1 MDSLGM
7 LAQVVTAEADPQTL
21 DMTASIIESIWVQI
35 QNLGVVEALTF
46 ISFGSV
52 CLFYGWRIFKI
63 LVCIC
68 FALAGLSSGVWLNTY
83 IEGNVIWLS
92 AIFAVICAL
101 FAVPLM
107 RYGVGFLG
115 AVAGGVLTGGV
126 WLAFGLPAD
135 YFWAGGLVGLVAG
148 GMLSF
153 IVFKGS
159 VMLFTSLGGSLLMAT
174 GVLAVCHLY
183 IFTGPDKI
191 HNMLTTERWFL
202 PVILVTP
209 MIIGMFFQNKLMKS
223 EQESPA

>member
-1 MDSLGM
+1 MDGLGI
-7 LAQVVTAEADPQTL
+7 LAQAVAVAEDPSSADVT
-21 DMTASIIESIWVQI
+21 SRIIESIWEQI
-35 QNLGVVEALTF
+35 QNLGVVESLTF

-68 FALAGLSSGVWLNTY
+68 FALAGLSAGVWLNQY
-83 IEGNVIWLS
+83 IEGNVIWLA
-92 AIFAVICAL
+92 AIFAAICAF

-115 AVAGGVLTGGV
+115 AVAGGILTAGM
-126 WLAFGLPAD
+126 WLAFGLPSD

-153 IVFKGS
+153 IVFRGS
-159 VMLFTSLGGSLLMAT
+159 VMLFTSLGGSTLMIT

-183 IFTGPDKI
+183 IFTGPDEI
-191 HNMLTTERWFL
+191 HNVLLNERWLL
-202 PVILVTP
+202 PVLLVSP
-209 MIIGMFFQNKLMKS
+209 MIIGMFFQHKFMKG
-223 EQESPA
+223 EQEWSV

>member
-1 MDSLGM
+1 MDGLGI
-7 LAQVVTAEADPQTL
+7 LAQAVTAADDPN
-21 DMTASIIESIWVQI
+21 TADVTRRIIESIWGQI
-35 QNLGVVEALTF
+35 QNLGVVESLTF

-68 FALAGLSSGVWLNTY
+68 FALAGLSAGVWLNQY
-83 IEGNVIWLS
+83 IEGNVIWLA
-92 AIFAVICAL
+92 AIFAAICAF

-115 AVAGGVLTGGV
+115 AVAGGVLTAGV

-159 VMLFTSLGGSLLMAT
+159 VMLFTSLGGSTLMIT
-174 GVLAVCHLY
+174 GILAVCHLY

-191 HNMLTTERWFL
+191 HNMLLSERWFL
-202 PVILVTP
+202 PVILVAP
-209 MIIGMFFQNKLMKS
+209 MIIGMYFQHRFMKS
-223 EQESPA
+223 EQEWSV